1 MIYHGSGTPRLKL
14 LSTCR
19 RLVSYARAVWRRK
32 WLTRSF
38 SDKILPRSPP
48 TLEVGVREGEEKISS
63 ASEGGVYGG
72 YTRNFGVSFDKNDEG
87 RVDNETGRNARSGC
101 LQ

>member
-38 SDKILPRSPP
+38 SAADKILPRSPP
-48 TLEVGVREGEEKISS
+48 TLEVGVE
-63 ASEGGVYGG
+63 EGGG
-72 YTRNFGVSFDKNDEG
+72 KK
-87 RVDNETGRNARSGC
+87 SGK
-101 LQ
+101 LSPNPFATLPEEAEEIG